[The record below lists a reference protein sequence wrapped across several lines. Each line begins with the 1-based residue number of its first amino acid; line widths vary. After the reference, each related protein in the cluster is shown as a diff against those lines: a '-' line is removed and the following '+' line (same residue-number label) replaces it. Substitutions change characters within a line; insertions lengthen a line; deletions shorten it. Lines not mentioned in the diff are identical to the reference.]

1 MSYATDHADAL
12 ADVTEAGTAVTF
24 SLTSPGTY
32 DATTETYSGGSTTS
46 CAGYAVEM
54 EGDPKEYADLIT
66 QNPATLFFTPSTF
79 GDLPLIDS
87 VGTWAGLSRTVKRIF
102 PLRPDGTVIA
112 ARLVVA

>member
-1 MSYATDHADAL
+1 MSYTATHGRAL
-12 ADVTEAGTAVTF
+12 RTVTKKGTAVTF
-24 SLTSPGTY
+24 TLTTPGTY
-32 DATTETYSGGSTTS
+32 DETTDTWSTPVTDT

-79 GDLPLIDS
+79 GDLPALDS
-87 VGTWAGLSRTVKRIF
+87 VGTWAGASRTVKRIF

-112 ARLVVA
+112 ARVIVV